1 MTSKRELFIWKKHH
15 DLLLLKEVVLEE
27 PFKHNNGSKEKGT
40 SWSKIADALTQHGMK
55 VTQRSVRERFDKLY
69 SDFKEREREEKQASG
84 IDVEYDDNHKALA
97 EIHERVLELE
107 EERQDKE
114 TQEKATA
121 AEMRKRATERLS
133 VKKRRSKDDATVS
146 DEPEEEVSPKRRMTG
161 TVKYLMMPSIHV
173 QENGRKMS
181 PTCAHVTLKAGNQ
194 FECCV
199 GQYFQRD
206 CSPLPNGSW
215 WKPSRGTIL
224 EDICNRNRGE
234 AFSHSVSEENTS
246 RGLVTRQI
254 SAANIAFIISSSQAI
269 VN

>member
-1 MTSKRELFIWKKHH
+1 MTSKRELFIWKRHH

-27 PFKHNNGSKEKGT
+27 PFKHNNGSKEKGA

-97 EIHERVLELE
+97 EIHERVLELK
-107 EERQDKE
+107 EERHDKE

-146 DEPEEEVSPKRRMTG
+146 DEPEEEVSPKRRMSQTSMVDMMKESM
-161 TVKYLMMPSIHV
+161 TVKQKY
-173 QENGRKMS
+173 QEEQGQIRSRELDLRAAELQQQQQFQSMLIQQQQQFQQQQLAMTMAMFN
-181 PTCAHVTLKAGNQ
+181 TLNELFKNM
-194 FECCV
+194 
-199 GQYFQRD
+199 
-206 CSPLPNGSW
+206 N
-215 WKPSRGTIL
+215 
-224 EDICNRNRGE
+224 N
-234 AFSHSVSEENTS
+234 
-246 RGLVTRQI
+246 
-254 SAANIAFIISSSQAI
+254 
-269 VN
+269 

>member
-27 PFKHNNGSKEKGT
+27 PFKHNNGSKVKGA

-84 IDVEYDDNHKALA
+84 IDVEYDDNHKALT

-146 DEPEEEVSPKRRMTG
+146 DEPEEEVSPKRRMSQTSMVDMMKESM
-161 TVKYLMMPSIHV
+161 TMKQKY
-173 QENGRKMS
+173 QEEQGQIRSRELDLRAAELQQQQQFQSMLIQQQQQFQQQQQAMTMAMFN
-181 PTCAHVTLKAGNQ
+181 TLNELFKNMK
-194 FECCV
+194 
-199 GQYFQRD
+199 
-206 CSPLPNGSW
+206 N
-215 WKPSRGTIL
+215 
-224 EDICNRNRGE
+224 
-234 AFSHSVSEENTS
+234 
-246 RGLVTRQI
+246 
-254 SAANIAFIISSSQAI
+254 
-269 VN
+269 